1 MDKDI
6 KNPYDLFGI
15 EHGEGWLPLL
25 EPIFQYIEKYN
36 EDKNDDTKIRILQIK
51 EKFGGLRVYTNYLT
65 DELDELIENAER
77 ESYCTC
83 ETCGSKENI
92 GQTLGWVMT
101 ICKDCIT
108 KEAKKSHY
116 PMQWRSLDDKNTY
129 CVHDD
134 GKFEKI
140 KNKIP
145 LFQKITL
152 KMMFDVAKAIISEYP
167 DYFYNI

>member
-1 MDKDI
+1 MRYIMRKVFV
-6 KNPYDLFGI
+6 LFFFAI
-15 EHGEGWLPLL
+15 ILL
-25 EPIFQYIEKYN
+25 CGCS
-36 EDKNDDTKIRILQIK
+36 EDKYECECCHTYK
-51 EKFGGLRVYTNYLT
+51 T
-65 DELDELIENAER
+65 DSQVDYYADED
-77 ESYCTC
+77 
-83 ETCGSKENI
+83 
-92 GQTLGWVMT
+92 MT

-145 LFQKITL
+145 LF
-152 KMMFDVAKAIISEYP
+152 
-167 DYFYNI
+167 